1 MDHRRAEEDTMN
13 TSVIAF
19 IGALGLAAGTAVL
32 TFAADKAPLSE
43 PSITGSGQTQG
54 FRIVQGEV
62 LKMEGNTYLV
72 RDETGQE
79 VRLTVNK
86 DSKITTAFEVGDRI
100 VAQVSDQGVVT
111 LINKSEAGPQT
122 GTQPSAPAQKR

>member
-1 MDHRRAEEDTMN
+1 MK
-13 TSVIAF
+13 TSVVTL
-19 IGALGLAAGTAVL
+19 IGALGLAACTAIL
-32 TFAADKAPLSE
+32 AFAEEKAPRAD
-43 PSITGSGQTQG
+43 PSINSGQVQN

-86 DSKITTAFEVGDRI
+86 DSKVTTAFEVGDRI
-100 VAQVSDQGVVT
+100 VAQVSDQGIVT
-111 LINKSEAGPQT
+111 LINKSAQPGAET
-122 GTQPSAPAQKR
+122 GQSAPGQKR

>member
-1 MDHRRAEEDTMN
+1 MKTNVLAI
-13 TSVIAF
+13 IA
-19 IGALGLAAGTAVL
+19 ALGLAAGTAV
-32 TFAADKAPLSE
+32 AAWAAEKTTTAE
-43 PSITGSGQTQG
+43 PSINSAQGQG

-86 DSKITTAFEVGDRI
+86 DSKVTTAFEVGDRI

-111 LINKSEAGPQT
+111 LINKSESGP
-122 GTQPSAPAQKR
+122 GNQPSGPEPKR

>member
-1 MDHRRAEEDTMN
+1 MK
-13 TSVIAF
+13 TSVTALIA
-19 IGALGLAAGTAVL
+19 ALGFAAGSVVMA
-32 TFAADKAPLSE
+32 FAAEQAPLAE
-43 PSITGSGQTQG
+43 PSISSGQAQG

-86 DSKITTAFEVGDRI
+86 DSKVTTAFEVGDRI

-111 LINKSEAGPQT
+111 LINKSEAGPET
-122 GTQPSAPAQKR
+122 GTTPSAPGQKR

>member
-1 MDHRRAEEDTMN
+1 MK
-13 TSVIAF
+13 TSVIAL
-19 IGALGLAAGTAVL
+19 IGALGLAAAAAVL
-32 TFAADKAPLSE
+32 AFAEEKVPLAD
-43 PSITGSGQTQG
+43 PSINSGQVQG

-86 DSKITTAFEVGDRI
+86 DSKVTTAFEVGDRI
-100 VAQVSDQGVVT
+100 VAQVSDQGIVT
-111 LINKSEAGPQT
+111 LINKSAQPGAET
-122 GTQPSAPAQKR
+122 GQSAPEQKR